1 MIEGYKHNVWPIVP
15 LVTWDS
21 LYDVMGEAKVD
32 CLWVLPSDPLSK
44 HITYDWLQDIPG
56 NFDWFS
62 PPTNLYD
69 GKPYIVKLRRKHY
82 DDTSR
87 YIVFPAHM
95 ECAIPR
101 YADRGQWNLPDANAL
116 TTTLDYLE
124 NELGLPYLWTN
135 GHIGEQYLRLLHQ
148 SIRTKIIPFYDK
160 RQLDFFK
167 GVLHGAMDR
176 PVWRKLGQN
185 GKPGLI
191 PEERERKLIVGIDK
205 NGQYVGAANSV
216 YLGNGNPI
224 EIGSEYFGHS
234 YVGFWQY
241 AIEDVSN
248 TPFNG
253 YDLPCPLDVNRR
265 WASEDLLEAAR
276 DVGVKFTLGKGIIWK
291 EHGRYLQRWARE
303 LWQKRVNLRNAEEYP
318 NEIARDNAE
327 RTMKSIPNSMV
338 GRFMNTYSKE
348 YFHKDWQLGIIH
360 QAIASQAYSLRSILQ
375 KYGLKPV
382 LVVHD
387 TMYFL
392 VDDLEIIDKI
402 TYRSEQLGGFKR
414 IGVAPL
420 SDTIINAFHET
431 RSIHKLESLIREE
444 MREYGVHHYGSII

>member
-1 MIEGYKHNVWPIVP
+1 MIEGYKHDVWPIVP
-15 LVTWDS
+15 LVTWEA
-21 LYDVMGEAKVD
+21 LYDAMGELKVD

-56 NFDWFS
+56 NFDYFS

-69 GKPYIVKLRRKHY
+69 GKPYTIKLRRKHY
-82 DDTSR
+82 DSTAR

-101 YADRGQWNLPDANAL
+101 RGDRGQWNLPDGNTL
-116 TTTLDYLE
+116 VTTLDYLE
-124 NELGLPYLWTN
+124 NELGMPYLWTN
-135 GHIGEQYLRLLHQ
+135 GHIGEQYLRFLHQ
-148 SIRTKIIPFYDK
+148 SIRTKIIPFYNK

-185 GKPGLI
+185 GKPGLT
-191 PEERERKLIVGIDK
+191 PEERGKKLIVGVDK

-216 YLGNGNPI
+216 YLGNGNYTEVPA
-224 EIGSEYFGHS
+224 GAYNPHQP
-234 YVGFWQY
+234 GFWKY
-241 AIEDVSN
+241 RILDVSD

-253 YDLPCPLDVNRR
+253 YNLPCPLDVNRQ
-265 WASEDLLEAAR
+265 WASTILINTAIK
-276 DVGVKFTLGKGIIWK
+276 VGVDVYIEHGIHWTQS
-291 EHGRYLQRWARE
+291 GRYLQCWASE
-303 LWQKRVNLRNAEEYP
+303 LWRKRVNLRNAEEYP

-338 GRFMNTYSKE
+338 GRFMNTYSNE

-375 KYGLKPV
+375 KYDLKPV

-420 SDTIINAFHET
+420 NSTIIDAFHEVS
-431 RSIHKLESLIREE
+431 SIHKLENLIREE
-444 MREYGVHHYGSII
+444 MKEHALSIRSSV